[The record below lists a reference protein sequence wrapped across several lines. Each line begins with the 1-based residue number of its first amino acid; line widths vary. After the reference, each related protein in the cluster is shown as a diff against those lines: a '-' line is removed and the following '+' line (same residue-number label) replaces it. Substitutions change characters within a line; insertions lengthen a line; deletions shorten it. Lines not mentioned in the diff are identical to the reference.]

1 MEASTA
7 IEFICISDDKSS
19 LKRMKYPMLFKM
31 FLNLYCINGAVDACI
46 DPTNIR
52 ENLKHN

>member
-7 IEFICISDDKSS
+7 FVLICISDDKSS
-19 LKRMKYPMLFKM
+19 LKRMKYPMLFKV
-31 FLNLYCINGAVDACI
+31 FLNLYCINDAVDACI